1 MTTKQSNLNQTNIL
15 LEVGTNELEVI
26 TFYLEFVDP
35 SSGAQTKNTFGIN
48 AAKVRE
54 LVAFPS
60 EITEVIDSPPCVK
73 GVFLL
78 RNATIPLI
86 DVSEYFGYQV
96 EQSPDFKKKCV
107 VIVAELNGK
116 PFGFVSH
123 GVDKVHR
130 ISWSQIAPPPDI
142 IADSASIT
150 GISLLDNHTVQ
161 MIDFEKI
168 ISEIDPSMVIH
179 TDRDEKDSAAIEGKY
194 AKEVVIADDSRVIL
208 MQVSSTLKKAGFH
221 VTAHPDGQ
229 YAWEY
234 LEGLREAG
242 ELDQKVLAIIS
253 DIEMPRMDGHHFCML
268 VKKNPAYSKIPVILF
283 SSMINDALR
292 KKGIA
297 VGADDQVTKPELD
310 TLIER
315 LEASLARLNP
325 EYDN

>member
-1 MTTKQSNLNQTNIL
+1 MAKQVSSQQAKIL

-26 TFYLEFVDP
+26 TFYLEFIDP
-35 SSGAQTKNTFGIN
+35 HSGKLVKNAFGIN

-54 LVAFPS
+54 LVALPDDV
-60 EITEVIDSPPCVK
+60 TEVINSPACVK

-86 DVSEYFGYQV
+86 DISECFGYQV
-96 EQSPDFKKKCV
+96 EHSPLFDKKCV

-116 PFGFVSH
+116 SFGFITH

-130 ISWSQIAPPPDI
+130 ISWTQIMPPPRI
-142 IADSASIT
+142 VAENAAIT
-150 GISLLDNHTVQ
+150 GISLLGNQTIQ

-168 ISEIDPSMVIH
+168 VTEIDPSMVIH
-179 TDRDEKDSAAIEGKY
+179 TDRTKGDTAAIAGKY

-208 MQVSSTLKKAGFH
+208 MQVTGTLQKAGFH
-221 VTAHPDGQ
+221 VKAHSDGQ

-242 ELDQKVLAIIS
+242 ELDKKVLAVIT
-253 DIEMPRMDGHHFCML
+253 DIEMPRMDGHHFCM
-268 VKKNPAYSKIPVILF
+268 KIKGNPAYNKIPVLLF
-283 SSMINDALR
+283 SSMINDSLR
-292 KKGIA
+292 RKGVS

-310 TLIER
+310 QLIER
-315 LEASLARLNP
+315 LDASLARLNP
-325 EYDN
+325 DYKKG

>member
-1 MTTKQSNLNQTNIL
+1 MSQQSSLNQSKIL

-35 SSGAQTKNTFGIN
+35 NTGKLTKNAFGIN

-54 LVAFPS
+54 LVALPDDV
-60 EITEVIDSPPCVK
+60 TDVINSPDCVK

-78 RNATIPLI
+78 RDATIPLVDI
-86 DVSEYFGYQV
+86 SEYFGFEV
-96 EQSPDFKKKCV
+96 ENTPEFQKKCV

-116 PFGFVSH
+116 AFGFISH

-130 ISWSQIAPPPDI
+130 ISWSQITPPPEI
-142 IADSASIT
+142 IAANASIT
-150 GISLLDNHTVQ
+150 GICLLDGQTIQ
-161 MIDFEKI
+161 MVDFEKI
-168 ISEIDPSMVIH
+168 TADIDPSMMMRS
-179 TDRDEKDSAAIEGKY
+179 DRDEKQSSLIEDKY
-194 AKEVVIADDSRVIL
+194 SKEVVVADDSRVIL
-208 MQVSSTLKKAGFH
+208 MQLSSTLQKAGFH
-221 VTAHPDGQ
+221 VKAHPDGLF
-229 YAWEY
+229 AWEY

-242 ELDQKVLAIIS
+242 ELDEKVLAIIS
-253 DIEMPRMDGHHFCML
+253 DIEMPRMDGHHFCIQ
-268 VKKNPAYSKIPVILF
+268 VRKSAAYSKIPIILF

-292 KKGIA
+292 KKGVA

-315 LEASLARLNP
+315 LEQCVSRRNP